1 MTDSEA
7 LNKVIENSG
16 LKLTFIARAL
26 KLSREG
32 FYKKLNNQT
41 EFKASEIV
49 KMQEILNLSNEQRDK
64 IFFANQVE
72 LKST

>member
-26 KLSREG
+26 NKVAYGDDTQICDMILRKRYTREG
-32 FYKKLNNQT
+32 ENPHVIVTVSNT
-41 EFKASEIV
+41 E
-49 KMQEILNLSNEQRDK
+49 
-64 IFFANQVE
+64 
-72 LKST
+72 

>member
-26 KLSREG
+26 KLCREG
-32 FYKKLNNQT
+32 FFKLLINQT
-41 EFKASEIV
+41 EF
-49 KMQEILNLSNEQRDK
+49 
-64 IFFANQVE
+64 
-72 LKST
+72 

>member
-32 FYKKLNNQT
+32 FYKKT
-41 EFKASEIV
+41 
-49 KMQEILNLSNEQRDK
+49 
-64 IFFANQVE
+64 
-72 LKST
+72 

>member
-49 KMQEILNLSNEQRDK
+49 KMQEILNLSNEQR
-64 IFFANQVE
+64 
-72 LKST
+72 

>member
-64 IFFANQVE
+64 IF
-72 LKST
+72 